1 MQAVR
6 DRIDNAWK
14 LPPTIDDMLPPL
26 RLAANQWFA
35 NALVPS
41 VYPDLIWVTPQPQG
55 SGSPNWTSCEFSVGE
70 GGTIIDHPWRDLP
83 ASMQVKI
90 TLGFIGT
97 REVKTGLFAT
107 DGFRHSPSGTIGNLL
122 FNAPDA
128 RSPGLG
134 LEPLRFF
141 DPGLFDGRLLHADDA
156 SERCDLPSRAA
167 RRSRR
172 PPATIPA
179 VGDLQII
186 IAALFVSAAGLNA
199 LANWLRIPYP
209 IPLVLGGLLLGLV
222 PGIPEIELDPDLV
235 LLVFLPPLLYSA
247 AFFADLRSL
256 RDGARPI
263 ALTAIGLV
271 LVTAAA
277 VAVVAH
283 EVIELPWAI
292 SFALGAIVS
301 PTDPVAAT
309 AILRRVG
316 APRRI
321 VNIIEG
327 ESLVND
333 ATALVAY
340 KVAVAA
346 AVGESVSACDTVLEF
361 FGAVAG
367 GIAIGLAVGYV
378 VAEIRRRIDDPI
390 TSVTISLFTA
400 YGAFI
405 PADEIGASG
414 VLAVVTAGIYLGWRA
429 PEIVNPEARMQGFA
443 LWSVL
448 TFLLN
453 ATLFI
458 LIGLQLPLIVDG
470 LQGQPMGQVVGYAAL
485 VCAS

>member
-1 MQAVR
+1 MACCSGWCR
-6 DRIDNAWK
+6 GS
-14 LPPTIDDMLPPL
+14 
-26 RLAANQWFA
+26 
-35 NALVPS
+35 PS
-41 VYPDLIWVTPQPQG
+41 V
-55 SGSPNWTSCEFSVGE
+55 
-70 GGTIIDHPWRDLP
+70 
-83 ASMQVKI
+83 
-90 TLGFIGT
+90 
-97 REVKTGLFAT
+97 
-107 DGFRHSPSGTIGNLL
+107 
-122 FNAPDA
+122 
-128 RSPGLG
+128 
-134 LEPLRFF
+134 
-141 DPGLFDGRLLHADDA
+141 
-156 SERCDLPSRAA
+156 
-167 RRSRR
+167 
-172 PPATIPA
+172 
-179 VGDLQII
+179 
-186 IAALFVSAAGLNA
+186 
-199 LANWLRIPYP
+199 
-209 IPLVLGGLLLGLV
+209 
-222 PGIPEIELDPDLV
+222 ELDPDLV
-235 LLVFLPPLLYSA
+235 LLVFLPPLLYAA

-263 ALTAIGLV
+263 ALNAIGLV

-283 EVIELPWAI
+283 EVIGLPWAI

-309 AILRRVG
+309 AILQRVG

-321 VNIIEG
+321 VNILEG

-346 AVGESVSACDTVLEF
+346 AVGASVSASSTVLEF

-367 GIAIGLAVGYV
+367 GVAIGLAVGYV
-378 VAEIRRRIDDPI
+378 VAEIRRRISDPI

-414 VLAVVTAGIYLGWRA
+414 VLAVVSCGIYLGWRA

-470 LQGQPMGQVVGYAAL
+470 LQGQPTGQVVGHAAL
-485 VCAS
+485 VCVVVIGVRFLWAFTVPYLIRAIDRRPQQRARRSTAASRVITSWAGMRGAVSLAAALALPLTTDAGAPLPGARPDPVHHLRADPRDGRGGGADASVPGPPVGGARRRHRGGERGGQGPPRRRARRARAHRRARARGVDPRRDDRAGPQPLHLPPAPVQDPGGQDRGRGRDRGGLDAPTSG